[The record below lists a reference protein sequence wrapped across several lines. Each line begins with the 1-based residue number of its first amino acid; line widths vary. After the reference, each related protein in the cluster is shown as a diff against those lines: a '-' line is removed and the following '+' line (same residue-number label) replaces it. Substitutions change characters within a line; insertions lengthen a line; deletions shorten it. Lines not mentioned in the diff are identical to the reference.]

1 MYLDLKVSTL
11 MNLVIVESPA
21 KAKTINKYLG
31 KDYLVLASYGH
42 IRDLPS
48 KNGSVDPEKNFEM
61 QWEIDSFSKKYLKE
75 ITDAVDVSDKIILA
89 TDPDREG
96 EAIAWHVKEYL
107 SSKKKLKDKI
117 LERVVFNEITK
128 NAILKAIEN
137 PRQIE
142 IPLVE
147 AYLARRAL
155 DYLVGFN
162 ISPILWTKLPGS
174 KSAGRV
180 QSVALKLITERE
192 HEIELFKPEEY
203 WTLSSEFTNLDNK
216 NILSKLSL
224 FEGEKIERFTFK
236 NKAEINKAIEII
248 NKSKFTV
255 KDINSKVHK
264 RNPLAPFTTSTLQQ
278 TASGKFGFGASRT
291 MQIAQ
296 RLYQGVD
303 IEGETTGLIT
313 YMRTDGTQISQEA
326 ISEFRE
332 LIKGEYGKEYLPE
345 TINTYEGKKAK
356 NAQEAHEAIRP
367 TNINRKP
374 NDIKKYVNADQF
386 KLYEL
391 IWSRALSSQMNPAEF
406 YRNSIIISSSDG
418 KINFRANG
426 SIVKFDGFL
435 KVYEVPD
442 TDDDIKNILP
452 ECKVG
457 ENVNILKLND
467 EQHFTDPPP
476 RYSEASLV
484 KKMEELG
491 IGRPSTYASI
501 ISVLSTRNY
510 VEQINK
516 RFHPTDRG
524 KLISAFLEKLFTK
537 YVDYNFTADLENQLD
552 DITSGNVKWD
562 KVLENFWKDFYANVT
577 SVKEKRTREVL
588 DLLNESLGELI
599 FDIDKDNHIDRKC
612 KICSDGILSLKN
624 SFRGGA
630 FIGCSNYPE
639 CKFTRP
645 LSKSKAAAQSNLA
658 EPKLIGQ
665 NQFGKDIF
673 LKNGRFGPYLQYEK
687 EIEANTEIKKK
698 KGRKK
703 ILDNNVKN
711 VSIPKGLN
719 IDDVN
724 LDKANF
730 LCSLPRTL
738 GQNPETGKDII
749 LNVGRFGPYL
759 KSENKSARIENVDEI
774 FSIGLNRAIT
784 LIAEAKPGRM
794 SSSVIKDLGEHPEDK
809 KPVKIMKGQYGPY
822 IKYKS
827 LNATIPEEKDPS
839 EITMD
844 DALILIEKRREYDKT
859 KKKGKRKWKN

>member
-1 MYLDLKVSTL
+1 

-107 SSKKKLKDKI
+107 SSKKKLKGKI

-137 PRQIE
+137 PRQID

-224 FEGEKIERFTFK
+224 YEGEKIERFTFK
-236 NKAEINKAIEII
+236 NKVEINKAIEII

-296 RLYQGVD
+296 RLYQGID

-612 KICSDGILSLKN
+612 KICSDGVLSLKN

-859 KKKGKRKWKN
+859 KKKGKRK

>member
-1 MYLDLKVSTL
+1 

-31 KDYLVLASYGH
+31 KNYLVLASYGH

-48 KNGSVDPEKNFEM
+48 KNGSVDPENKFKM
-61 QWEIDSFSKKYLKE
+61 LWEIDSFSKKYLKE
-75 ITDAVDVSDKIILA
+75 ITDAVEDSNKIILA

-107 SSKKKLKDKI
+107 ISKKILKDKI

-128 NAILKAIEN
+128 NAILKAIKN

-162 ISPILWTKLPGS
+162 ISPILWTKLPGC

-192 HEIELFKPEEY
+192 NEIEIFNPEEY
-203 WTLSSEFTNLDNK
+203 WTITSDFTNTDNK
-216 NILSKLSL
+216 NIFSKISL
-224 FEGEKIERFTFK
+224 FNREKVERFTFK
-236 NKAEINKAIEII
+236 NKVQIDKALNSINKT
-248 NKSKFTV
+248 KFKI

-313 YMRTDGTQISQEA
+313 YMRTDGTQISREA
-326 ISEFRE
+326 IVDFRS
-332 LIKGEYGKEYLPE
+332 LIEKDFGKEYLPVSP
-345 TINTYEGKKAK
+345 NTYEGKKAK

-367 TNINRKP
+367 TDITRKP
-374 NDIKKYVNADQF
+374 NDIKKYVHADQL
-386 KLYEL
+386 KLYGL

-406 YRNSIIISSSDG
+406 YRNSITISSEDQ

-426 SIVKFDGFL
+426 SIVKFEGFL
-435 KVYEVPD
+435 KVYEVTESD
-442 TDDDIKNILP
+442 EDVKNILP
-452 ECKVG
+452 ECKIGDEVT
-457 ENVNILKLND
+457 ILKLTD

-510 VEQINK
+510 VEQISK

-552 DITSGNVKWD
+552 EITSGKIEWT
-562 KVLENFWKDFYANVT
+562 KVLEDFWKDFYTNVNL
-577 SVKEKRTREVL
+577 VKEKRTREVL
-588 DLLNESLGELI
+588 DLLNDSLGNLI
-599 FDIDKDNHIDRKC
+599 FDRNENDVIDRKC
-612 KICSDGILSLKN
+612 KLCSSGELSLKN

-645 LSKSKAAAQSNLA
+645 LSKAKAAAQYNLA

-665 NQFGKDIF
+665 NEEGKDIY

-687 EIEANTEIKKK
+687 KIQVEEENSKKLKKTKKIRKKK
-698 KGRKK
+698 IRN
-703 ILDNNVKN
+703 DNNVRN
-711 VSIPKGLN
+711 VSIPKGIEVDNVDLSQA
-719 IDDVN
+719 
-724 LDKANF
+724 KF
-730 LCSLPRTL
+730 LCSLPKIL
-738 GQNPETGKDII
+738 GQNPESGQDII
-749 LNVGRFGPYL
+749 LNTGRFGPYL
-759 KSENKSARIENVDEI
+759 KCENKSARLENVEEI

-784 LIAEAKPGRM
+784 LIADAKPGRM
-794 SSSVIKDLGEHPEDK
+794 SSSIIKDLGDHPEDK
-809 KPVKIMKGQYGPY
+809 KPVRVMKGQFGPY

-827 LNATIPEEKDPS
+827 LNATIPEEKDPN
-839 EITMD
+839 ELNMEE
-844 DALILIEKRREYDKT
+844 ALILIEKRKEYDKN
-859 KKKGKRKWKN
+859 KKKKNKK